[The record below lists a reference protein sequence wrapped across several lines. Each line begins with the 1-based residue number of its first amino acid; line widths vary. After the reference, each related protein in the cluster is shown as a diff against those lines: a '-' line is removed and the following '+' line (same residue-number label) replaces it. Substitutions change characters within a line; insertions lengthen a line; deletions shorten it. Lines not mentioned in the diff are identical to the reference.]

1 MFFQINTA
9 HIIDN
14 AQSVKNNSKSDT
26 SKIQQSIIKYSQE
39 NV

>member
-14 AQSVKNNSKSDT
+14 ARSVKNSKKSEIF
-26 SKIQQSIIKYSQE
+26 KIQQSIIKYTQE

>member
-14 AQSVKNNSKSDT
+14 ARLVKNNSKSEI
-26 SKIQQSIIKYSQE
+26 SKIQQSIIKYTQE